1 MPVTIN
7 KLSNEVFLDIF
18 QYLDYFELKK
28 CMRVN
33 KTFNAIIKHTA
44 FDRVLFR
51 SATVINKDGIIKD
64 ATFATHPVLR
74 HAPYTEKSRIKKVQ
88 LSKPHTY
95 EDYDP
100 PKYLLENKVA
110 DEQAT
115 SPPVSYLRIT
125 PCRVQTEAEIENPRG
140 VTIRQLYEAMC
151 NLYKDPA
158 TMPPLEGYGDY
169 IGRFVLCHWVYY
181 DRGEEFSPR
190 DLLLGGYWDD

>member
-7 KLSNEVFLDIF
+7 NLPNEVFLDIL
-18 QYLDYFELKK
+18 QHLDYYGLKK

-44 FDRVLFR
+44 FDKVLFR
-51 SATVINKDGIIKD
+51 STTVIDKTGIIKD
-64 ATFATHPVLR
+64 STFATHSALR
-74 HAPYTEKSRIKKVQ
+74 HAMYVEKHRIEKIK

-100 PKYLLENKVA
+100 PKYLLQNMVVE
-110 DEQAT
+110 EQAT

-125 PCRVQTEAEIENPRG
+125 PCRVQTEVEIENPDG

-151 NLYKDPA
+151 RLCEDSE
-158 TMPPLEGYGDY
+158 TMPPLENEPENETC
-169 IGRFVLCHWVYY
+169 FVLCHWVYY
-181 DRGEEFSPR
+181 DCGEEFTPR
-190 DLLLGGYWDD
+190 DLLLGGFWDS